1 MKRLTLVLLL
11 TMSATAAL
19 ANGTTPAPEPERATP
34 EEMAARARAGNATA
48 ADLCNVPTSTPPAG
62 YAADA
67 KTWPCKNFS
76 KS

>member
-19 ANGTTPAPEPERATP
+19 ANGTTPTPEPKGATP

-76 KS
+76 K

>member
-1 MKRLTLVLLL
+1 MKRLPYLVATLALI
-11 TMSATAAL
+11 STAAL
-19 ANGTTPAPEPERATP
+19 ANGTPPAPEPKGATA

-67 KTWPCKNFS
+67 TTWPCKNFS
-76 KS
+76 K

>member
-1 MKRLTLVLLL
+1 MKRLTLVLLI
-11 TMSATAAL
+11 TMSATAAF
-19 ANGTTPAPEPERATP
+19 ANGDHITAPAGPADG
-34 EEMAARARAGNATA
+34 ASSVSS

-67 KTWPCKNFS
+67 TTWPCKNFS